1 MITEYINCA
10 LSSSNA
16 ADRVSFVAVIY
27 HLMSFMADFSRI
39 VAILLID

>member
-16 ADRVSFVAVIY
+16 TDRVSFVAAIS
-27 HLMSFMADFSRI
+27 HLMSLMADFSRI
-39 VAILLID
+39 AAILLID